1 MGAAIAC
8 ARELGLISRTRAHN
22 ANAAAEVTG
31 QKFYYLRNSGAL
43 LELALVSWALA
54 RVGARGFLPLTTPDL
69 VKASVL
75 EKCGFQPRGTNTQV
89 CVWCGLVHVLCQCVL
104 YVCACLVSVGVCC
117 VFCLS
122 CVSGCVV
129 CLCMSCVSVCVCCV
143 LVHVLCQCVL
153 CACACLVL
161 GCVLCVVH
169 VLCPC
174 VCCVLVHVLCQWV
187 CCVLCMSCVSV
198 CVCVLVHVLCQR
210 VFVCLCMSSV
220 SVCVL
225 CACAYVRVSFV

>member
-143 LVHVLCQCVL
+143 LVHVLCQWL
-153 CACACLVL
+153 
-161 GCVLCVVH
+161 
-169 VLCPC
+169 
-174 VCCVLVHVLCQWV
+174 CCVLVLVLCQCV
-187 CCVLCMSCVSV
+187 CDVCLCMSCVSV
-198 CVCVLVHVLCQR
+198 CLCACA
-210 VFVCLCMSSV
+210 CLV
-220 SVCVL
+220 SVCVCCVLVRMLGFLL
-225 CACAYVRVSFV
+225 CSRGRFISLFSSWEGDLFCQQLFF